1 MKKSEF
7 FFLVALAA
15 LLTLAGCKSAPEQSD
30 DAFGGTEL
38 TTTEE
43 TSSGDSFDGS
53 ASESFALESE
63 DTFATAT
70 ASGLG
75 EQVDQEVLG
84 GKSSTAFGDDVYIDP
99 SAPAVDQNYSYSPGS
114 DGFIPLRGG
123 RTTAYAPST
132 YTPSY
137 TYSTGSGY
145 VDSGSSWKPSSAK
158 ASGGTY
164 TVKAGD
170 SLWKIARANGCT
182 VQALADA
189 NGISPNGVLSI
200 GKTLKIPGYASSS
213 SSSSASSGSTY
224 TVKAGESYYTIG
236 KKLNVNYL
244 KLMKANGGSDKLKPG
259 QVITIP

>member
-1 MKKSEF
+1 MKKSEL

-15 LLTLAGCKSAPEQSD
+15 LIALSGCKSAPEQNEDS
-30 DAFGGTEL
+30 FGGTEL
-38 TTTEE
+38 TSTED
-43 TSSGDSFDGS
+43 TGSTDSFGGS
-53 ASESFALESE
+53 SESFSLEGS
-63 DTFATAT
+63 DSFSTASG
-70 ASGLG
+70 SGLG

-84 GKSSTAFGDDVYIDP
+84 GRGSGEDVFIDP
-99 SAPAVDQNYSYSPGS
+99 SAPAVDSSYSYRAGS
-114 DGFIPLRGG
+114 DGFIPLRSGS
-123 RTTAYAPST
+123 TTYRP
-132 YTPSY
+132 
-137 TYSTGSGY
+137 TYSYSGSAASSGGY
-145 VDSGSSWKPSSAK
+145 YDSSWKSTSSSSAK

-164 TVKAGD
+164 TVKKGD

-189 NGISPNGVLSI
+189 NGINPNGILQV
-200 GKTLKIPGYASSS
+200 GTKLKIPGYSSS
-213 SSSSASSGSTY
+213 SSSASSSSASSGSTY